1 MANKLT
7 TKKPLFGNNRSH
19 ALNATQKIQKP
30 NTQTKKVNGVKVTLS
45 ASEWKTLNKQDK
57 KAN

>member
-7 TKKPLFGNNRSH
+7 AKKPLFGNNRSK

-30 NTQTKKVNGVKVTLS
+30 NLQTKKIDGVKVTLS
-45 ASEWKTLNKQDK
+45 NREWKTMK
-57 KAN
+57 KAA